1 MVIMQERPEIDI
13 EKLCRLARLNL
24 SPAEKEAFSGQLSDI
39 LGFFQKL
46 QQVDV
51 EGIPPMAHPFEVEAP
66 LRDDIAAE
74 PWEPARS
81 LSNAPATRDNQVVV
95 PKVVEDA

>member
-1 MVIMQERPEIDI
+1 MRERPEIDI
-13 EKLCRLARLNL
+13 DKLSTLARIQLN
-24 SPAEKEAFSGQLSDI
+24 SEERESYSAQLSDI

-51 EGIPPMAHPFEVEAP
+51 EGIVPMSHPFEVEAS
-66 LRDDIAAE
+66 LRNDIAGI
-74 PWEPARS
+74 PWDPARS
-81 LSNAPATRDNQVVV
+81 LANAPATRDQQVVV

>member
-1 MVIMQERPEIDI
+1 MEERPEIDI
-13 EKLCRLARLNL
+13 EKLSKLARINL
-24 SPAEKEAFSGQLSDI
+24 TPAEKAAFSPQLSDI
-39 LGFFQKL
+39 LGFFQQL

-51 EGIPPMAHPFEVEAP
+51 EGIPPMAHPFDVEAP
-66 LRDDIAAE
+66 LREDVAAE

-81 LSNAPATRDNQVVV
+81 LSNAPAMRDDQVVV

>member
-1 MVIMQERPEIDI
+1 MQERPEIDI
-13 EKLCRLARLNL
+13 EKLCALARIEL
-24 SPAEKEAFSGQLSDI
+24 SEAEKEAFSAQLPDI

-51 EGIPPMAHPFEVEAP
+51 DGIPPMAHPFEAEAP
-66 LRDDIAAE
+66 LREDRAVD
-74 PWEPARS
+74 PWDPGRS
-81 LSNAPATRDNQVVV
+81 LANAPLTRDNQVVV

>member
-1 MVIMQERPEIDI
+1 MQERPEVDID
-13 EKLCRLARLNL
+13 KLSMLARIQL
-24 SPAEKEAFSGQLSDI
+24 SEEEKEAYSAQLSDI

-46 QQVDV
+46 QEVDV
-51 EGIPPMAHPFEVEAP
+51 EGIPPMAHPFEVEAS
-66 LRDDIAAE
+66 LREDVSTQ

-81 LSNAPATRDNQVVV
+81 LSNAPAVRENQVVV